1 MKSPTHIA
9 IVMDGNRR
17 WAQQRGLPA
26 LEGHRAGLKSMRS
39 TMEYL
44 GDRHLKYLT
53 IYGFSTENWNRSP
66 DEVTGLF
73 QLFTKVLNRESSE
86 LNKRGVRLRHLGRLE
101 QLPPDAQLA
110 INRAVELTKNNA
122 GMTLNFAI
130 NYGGRQEILD
140 AVGRLVNEVTL
151 SAAVRLIADDEAPSR
166 QIDEASF
173 SRHLYTDGIPDVD
186 LLIRTGGDLRLS
198 NFLIWQSAYSE
209 YYFTPVLWPDFNE
222 KELEKALLSYSQRQ
236 RRFGG
241 D

>member
-1 MKSPTHIA
+1 MKFPQHIA

-26 LEGHRAGLKSMRS
+26 LEGHKAGLKSMRT

-44 GDRHLKYLT
+44 GNHHLKYLT
-53 IYGFSTENWNRSP
+53 VYGFSTENWNRAP
-66 DEVTGLF
+66 DEVAGLF
-73 QLFTKVLNRESSE
+73 QLFTEVLNKETPE
-86 LNKRGVRLRHLGRLE
+86 LNKRGVRLRHLGRLD
-101 QLPPDAQLA
+101 QLPPAAQLA
-110 INRAVELTKNNA
+110 INRAVELTKNNT
-122 GMTLNFAI
+122 GMTLNYAV

-140 AVGRLVNEVTL
+140 AVGRF
-151 SAAVRLIADDEAPSR
+151 IADEGAPPL

-198 NFLIWQSAYSE
+198 NFLIWQAAYAE
-209 YYFTPVLWPDFNE
+209 YYFTPVLWPDFDE